1 MIWFFFFF
9 SLDMNINRNYTKLR
23 CYMIIGDNVQHPES
37 GSLGCIKFFSWKS
50 VFKYAKYKND

>member
-1 MIWFFFFF
+1 MNFKFNIYDYDMIFFFF

-37 GSLGCIKFFSWKS
+37 GSLGCIKFFS
-50 VFKYAKYKND
+50 

>member
-1 MIWFFFFF
+1 
-9 SLDMNINRNYTKLR
+9 
-23 CYMIIGDNVQHPES
+23 MIIGDNVQHPES